1 MRVLDA
7 SPAMFS
13 YFTIAEEL
21 AKHGFAVHFNGL
33 HIDTY
38 DIAEVQM
45 VVLDDRSIWA
55 ELTVT
60 VMPVGD
66 EPRHLVTNLHADECD
81 TDAAKDTANKYL
93 HTAVAEGPCNA
104 MQAAGAIA
112 SAMQEVRGVL
122 NSDEL
127 EVD

>member
-1 MRVLDA
+1 MHVRDA

-21 AKHGFAVHFNGL
+21 AQRGFTVHFNGL
-33 HIDTY
+33 HIGTD

-45 VVLDDRSIWA
+45 VVLDDRRIWV

-66 EPRHLVTNLHADECD
+66 EPRHAVTAMRVDEGDTDSAKNAANKHLHAALADGPLNAVR
-81 TDAAKDTANKYL
+81 AADVL
-93 HTAVAEGPCNA
+93 
-104 MQAAGAIA
+104 A
-112 SAMQEVRGVL
+112 SAVEDINTL
-122 NSDEL
+122 CAPTL
-127 EVD
+127 EEEK

>member
-1 MRVLDA
+1 MIVLDA
-7 SPAMFS
+7 SPAVFS

-21 AKHGFAVHFNGL
+21 AKRGFTVHFNGL
-33 HIDTY
+33 HIGTD

-45 VVLDDRSIWA
+45 VVLDVRRIWV

-66 EPRHLVTNLHADECD
+66 EPRHMVTNLHADECG
-81 TDAAKDTANKYL
+81 TDDAKDTVNKHL
-93 HTAVAEGPCNA
+93 HAALEDGPLNSV
-104 MQAAGAIA
+104 QAAGAIY
-112 SAMQEVRGVL
+112 SAVQEIRGVL
-122 NSDEL
+122 NDDEL

>member
-1 MRVLDA
+1 MYVMDA

-21 AKHGFAVHFNGL
+21 AKRGFTVHFNGL
-33 HIDTY
+33 HIGTD

-45 VVLDDRSIWA
+45 VVLDNSRVWV

-66 EPRHLVTNLHADECD
+66 EPRHAVTNLRVDEAD
-81 TDAAKDTANKYL
+81 TDSAKDAANKHL
-93 HTAVAEGPCNA
+93 RAALAEGPLNA
-104 MQAAGAIA
+104 VQAAGVLA
-112 SAMQEVRGVL
+112 SAARDI
-122 NSDEL
+122 NSLCSPTL
-127 EVD
+127 EDK

>member
-1 MRVLDA
+1 MIVLDA

-21 AKHGFAVHFNGL
+21 AKLGFTVHFNGL
-33 HIDTY
+33 HVDTY

-45 VVLDDRSIWA
+45 VVLDRHNIWA

-81 TDAAKDTANKYL
+81 TDDAKDTVNKHL
-93 HTAVAEGPCNA
+93 HAALEDGPLNSV
-104 MQAAGAIA
+104 QAAGAIY
-112 SAMQEVRGVL
+112 SAVQEIRGVL
-122 NSDEL
+122 NDDEL